1 MKRPWFLMVM
11 SLLIFTR
18 AYAGDEG
25 AGSSDSSESS
35 SKEEEGDFNQQLLT
49 IEHQVDEMKERV
61 FRAKATLQLLKE
73 VVIAGAAGGARTTIW
88 HVNNLGTAYKLES
101 ITYMLDGQT
110 RFNKADTSGALSD
123 SKEFKIYDGAI
134 NPGTHNLG
142 VDFQLRPTG
151 LGVFT
156 YAKNYQVNVRSSYA
170 FTVDVGKQ
178 CTVHTTL
185 TDRGNL
191 ANSFEERAKASFE
204 IKCERM
210 SE

>member
-1 MKRPWFLMVM
+1 MG
-11 SLLIFTR
+11 LLLLTR
-18 AYAGDEG
+18 AYAADEG
-25 AGSSDSSESS
+25 SSGSGSGGASS
-35 SKEEEGDFNQQLLT
+35 EEEGDFNQELLT
-49 IEHQVDEMKERV
+49 VEQQVDEMKERV
-61 FRAKATLQLLKE
+61 FRAKATLQLLRE
-73 VVIAGAAGGARTTIW
+73 IVIAGSAGGARATIW

-101 ITYMLDGQT
+101 ISYMLDGQT
-110 RFNKADTSGALSD
+110 RYNKADASGALSE
-123 SKEFKIYDGAI
+123 SKEFKIFDGAI

-178 CTVHTTL
+178 CTVRTTL

-204 IKCERM
+204 VKCERM